1 VSVPVAL
8 AALPALATLSTAVMS
23 TAAAGQAA
31 DSGSDVVRI
40 VARKLADDRL
50 EFGIQQQTGSGSW
63 GERLLPR
70 LRFFSANATLDR
82 WLQSSP
88 LTVRVAASGGTPATD
103 VAVRI
108 VARQLANGKVEFA
121 LRKLLDDGTWG
132 GTLLP
137 RARMF
142 PTTATVGSWLSS
154 TPISVLT
161 TEPSVSDSA
170 ATRGTTPA
178 PFTALEAGMFHTCGV
193 RNDDTLTCWGD
204 NAYGQNAVRGG
215 RFIAVS
221 ASGLHSCG
229 IRTDGS
235 LTCWGDAL
243 TVGPPRG
250 VEYV

>member
-1 VSVPVAL
+1 MSVPVAL

-40 VARKLADDRL
+40 VARK
-50 EFGIQQQTGSGSW
+50 
-63 GERLLPR
+63 
-70 LRFFSANATLDR
+70 
-82 WLQSSP
+82 
-88 LTVRVAASGGTPATD
+88 
-103 VAVRI
+103 
-108 VARQLANGKVEFA
+108 LANGKVEFA

-250 VEYV
+250 VDYV